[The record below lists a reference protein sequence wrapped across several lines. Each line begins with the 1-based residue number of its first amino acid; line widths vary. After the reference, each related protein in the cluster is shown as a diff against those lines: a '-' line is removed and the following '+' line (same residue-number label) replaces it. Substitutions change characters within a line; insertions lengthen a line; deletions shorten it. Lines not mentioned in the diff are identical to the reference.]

1 MSLYVFLVEKGVI
14 KLVCTQ
20 LATTGVWRGHPKCVQ
35 FCTRRGGGGVKHHVY
50 LRTYTISFH
59 VPLFIFVL
67 ECLVLFE
74 EM

>member
-1 MSLYVFLVEKGVI
+1 MFFWLRKGSSNKYVHSW
-14 KLVCTQ
+14 Q
-20 LATTGVWRGHPKCVQ
+20 LLGYGEVTLNVYSFVHGG
-35 FCTRRGGGGVKHHVY
+35 GGGGVKHHVY